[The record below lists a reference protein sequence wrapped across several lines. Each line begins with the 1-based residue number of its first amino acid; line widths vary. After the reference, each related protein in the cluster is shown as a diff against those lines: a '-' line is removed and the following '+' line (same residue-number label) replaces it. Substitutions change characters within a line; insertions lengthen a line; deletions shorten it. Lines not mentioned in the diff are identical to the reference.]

1 MADFFE
7 KTMLAGLG
15 ALHVTKE
22 QLEKWVEELVEK
34 GKVTRDEAPK
44 MMKDLLSKADE
55 NRKALETRINS
66 GIENALT
73 KVNLATKKDVD
84 ALNAKL
90 DLILKEMKKRP

>member
-22 QLEKWVEELVEK
+22 QLEKWVDDLVEK

-44 MMKDLLSKADE
+44 VIKELFSKAEE
-55 NRKALETRINS
+55 NRRALEARINS
-66 GIENALT
+66 GIENAVT
-73 KVNLATKKDVD
+73 KVNLATRKDVD